1 MELNMAINKEEKK
14 RLIKLQN
21 ILFDSDEHD
30 LMVTPGFMTECAKK
44 FIVKHL
50 RAIRTCM
57 TNIKVTK
64 SPGIF
69 YSSIKPMFEHLDELI
84 KIEPYYDMSRP
95 TPSQFKK
102 DFETNRNI
110 YASNM
115 VKRYIHEIKQH
126 IPPPGNMQ
134 SVLVRKYFQDAFDEI
149 MGFEKEMQSE
159 ELNLI
164 DIFYNGIFK
173 RSIKDPIPDAET
185 DQTVYDDVMI
195 ADDADEED
203 INHLREI

>member
-1 MELNMAINKEEKK
+1 MAISKEEKK

-21 ILFDSDEHD
+21 ILFDSDERE
-30 LMVTPGFMTECAKK
+30 LMVTPQFMTECAKK

-64 SPGIF
+64 NPGMF
-69 YSSIKPMFEHLDELI
+69 YSSIPPMLEHLDELI

-102 DFETNRNI
+102 EFETNRSI
-110 YASNM
+110 FASNM
-115 VKRYIHEIKQH
+115 VKRYIHEVKQH

-134 SVLVRKYFQDAFDEI
+134 SVTVRKYFQDAFDEI
-149 MGFEKEMQSE
+149 MSYEKEMINDE
-159 ELNLI
+159 KNLL

-173 RSIKDPIPDAET
+173 RNYKDPIPDADT
-185 DQTVYDDVMI
+185 DETVYDDVI
-195 ADDADEED
+195 VSEDADEENID
-203 INHLREI
+203 HVREI

>member
-1 MELNMAINKEEKK
+1 
-14 RLIKLQN
+14 
-21 ILFDSDEHD
+21 
-30 LMVTPGFMTECAKK
+30 MVTPQFMTECAKK

-64 SPGIF
+64 VPAMF
-69 YSSIKPMFEHLDELI
+69 YSSIPPMLEHLDELI

-102 DFETNRNI
+102 DFEENRAI
-110 YASNM
+110 YSSNM
-115 VKRYIHEIKQH
+115 VKRYIHEVKQH

-149 MGFEKEMQSE
+149 MSYEKEMQNDE
-159 ELNLI
+159 KNLL

-173 RSIKDPIPDAET
+173 RNYSDPVPDAET
-185 DQTVYDDVMI
+185 DETAYDEVVVS
-195 ADDADEED
+195 DDAEEENVD
-203 INHLREI
+203 HLREI